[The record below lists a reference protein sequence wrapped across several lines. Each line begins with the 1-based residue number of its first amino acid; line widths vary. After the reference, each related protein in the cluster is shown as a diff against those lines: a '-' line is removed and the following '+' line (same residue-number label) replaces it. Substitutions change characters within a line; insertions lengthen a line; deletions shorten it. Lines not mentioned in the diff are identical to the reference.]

1 MKMDKVIVAGKEINA
16 VLDNGDHYVSI
27 KSVCDALGIRT
38 DNQLDKLRENDDFSV
53 RDITLTAA
61 DGKNYKT
68 ACLTA
73 KQTTGWMYTI
83 STTKVKPETKK
94 FLKHFKAELESIIHQ
109 HYNEGATFNTQKFLD
124 DPYAAMKAET
134 EAKLKMIDQ
143 IIELKRIEKEQ
154 AETITKQE
162 YDGSLRFRDGYMSCA
177 AFADTLD
184 DRTRYDTKGVSQ
196 QLGFAC
202 SKFCR
207 ENEIPVEVCYAGS
220 HHKEVKGYP
229 AHVIKLVWNTPFDA
243 VDDSLFINPS
253 IFTF

>member
-16 VLDNGDHYVSI
+16 VLDNGEHYVAI
-27 KSVCDALGIRT
+27 KSICDALGMDSTR
-38 DNQLDKLRENDDFSV
+38 QVSKLESNDDFSI
-53 RDITLTAA
+53 RHMSYTAA

-68 ACLTA
+68 SFLTA
-73 KQTTGWMYTI
+73 KQTTGWLYSI
-83 STTKVKPETKK
+83 STAKVKPETKK
-94 FLKHFKAELESIIHQ
+94 FLKHFKAELEDVIHQ

-184 DRTRYDTKGVSQ
+184 DRTRYDVKGVSQ

-207 ENEIPVEVCYAGS
+207 ENEIPV
-220 HHKEVKGYP
+220 
-229 AHVIKLVWNTPFDA
+229 
-243 VDDSLFINPS
+243 DDSLFINPS